1 MKRMVCITIALAAVT
16 APLLFGQ
23 RIRAMD
29 FRNRPIAE
37 ILMVL
42 ADSSGASIM
51 LDETVTGQATF
62 HFTDSSFEDALI
74 RFAEACHLHIQER
87 EGVWYIS
94 RIAITFTEKGV
105 SVNAE
110 DAELE
115 HLIKAISRSCE
126 VTILYDQLPRM
137 QLTVFT
143 QEQKLQD
150 VLEILIKRLPEYTVI
165 NENGA
170 WYLRRQNENASSSTL
185 ANRLSGSSIRRN
197 GERYTLNIARANF
210 SAIISLLFRTGEREY
225 SLLNRTESALE
236 NLYFSDKSFDELIRL
251 ICEQGNSDF
260 AVTGNIYYIFEIQR
274 RDVLKKFK
282 ETRVIELQHIST
294 ADLNALLPGDYSG
307 SSFLKLSVST
317 NSVYLTGLP
326 EEIDPIEAFIVLAE
340 EEAASREMKRF
351 ELKYLQVEEFLKLLP
366 RSLADLTPKTVPGA
380 NAILVTVK
388 RNSERQLREF
398 IDIVDKP
405 AGGFPVKLRYITS
418 DELLKFLPPSA
429 SKEDLIVTIDQSL
442 IFFTG
447 SEDKRRRF
455 LEDLQLLDQ
464 PKSQI
469 RYQILVI
476 QYQKSN
482 DLQWSSQL
490 TVNPL
495 GSEHIT
501 GNFSNLLNVNFD
513 VISGLGHTFALMLNN
528 QLGEDRARI
537 LADTTLNGLSGQ
549 EIKFENTTTFRYQ
562 DVAIDPETGKP
573 LYTGTTREINSGLN
587 LGINGWASGDGMI
600 TMKVQA
606 AISKQDESS
615 NNSANPPPTSA
626 RSVNTQ
632 VRTRSGSPI
641 VIGGLMQMEKNRSVK
656 RVPILG
662 YIPLLGLLFQSR
674 IESEVT
680 TEMVIYIVPFLHGE
694 VSDGN
699 YDKRNE
705 GYFRRWFG
713 GAVL

>member
-1 MKRMVCITIALAAVT
+1 MKKIPILTMALIVIA
-16 APLLFGQ
+16 APFLFGQ

-42 ADSSGASIM
+42 ADSSGASVI

-62 HFTDSSFEDALI
+62 YFTDSSFEDALR
-74 RFAEACHLHIQER
+74 RFAEACHLHVQER

-94 RIAITFTEKGV
+94 RILVTSNEQGV

-110 DAELE
+110 DTELE
-115 HLIKAISRSCE
+115 HIVKAVARTAG
-126 VTILYDQLPRM
+126 VTILYDPLPRM

-143 QEQKLQD
+143 TEQKLQE
-150 VLEILIKRLPEYTVI
+150 VLEILIRRLPEYTVL

-170 WYLRRQNENASSSTL
+170 WYLRRQTETSSSSS
-185 ANRLSGSSIRRN
+185 AGRLSSSSIRRD
-197 GERYTLNIARANF
+197 GDMYTLNIPRGNF
-210 SAIISLLFRTGEREY
+210 TAVLALLFRTGEREY
-225 SLLNRTESALE
+225 SLLNRTESTLE
-236 NLYFSDKSFDELIRL
+236 NLYFSSKSFDELLHL

-260 AVTGNIYYIFEIQR
+260 AVTDDIYYIFEVQR

-282 ETRVIELQHIST
+282 ETRVIELQNISAT
-294 ADLNALLPGDYSG
+294 ELNALLPADYSG
-307 SSFLKLSVST
+307 SSFIKVSAQS
-317 NSVYLTGLP
+317 NSVYLTGSP
-326 EEIDPIEAFIVLAE
+326 EEIDPIETFIALAE
-340 EEAASREMKRF
+340 EEAAGQELKRYD
-351 ELKYLQVEEFLKLLP
+351 LKYLKVEDFIKLLP
-366 RSLADLTPKTVPGA
+366 KNLADMAPKAVPEANGILIAVKGA
-380 NAILVTVK
+380 
-388 RNSERQLREF
+388 SDRQLREF
-398 IDIVDKP
+398 IDMVDKP
-405 AGGFPVKLRYITS
+405 AGSFPVKLRYITS
-418 DELLKFLPPSA
+418 EELLQNLPPSVY
-429 SKEDLIVTIDQSL
+429 KEELVVSVDQSL
-442 IFFTG
+442 LFFTG
-447 SEDKRRRF
+447 SDEKRRRF

-464 PKSQI
+464 PKPQI

-482 DLQWSSQL
+482 DFQWNSN
-490 TVNPL
+490 TIVNPQ
-495 GSEHIT
+495 GTEIST

-513 VISGLGHTFALMLNN
+513 VISELGQTFALQLNS

-537 LADTTLNGLSGQ
+537 LADTTLNGLNGQ
-549 EIKFENTTTFRYQ
+549 EIKFDNTTTFRYL
-562 DVAIDPETGKP
+562 DVALDPETGKP
-573 LYTGTTREINSGLN
+573 LYTGTTREINSGMN
-587 LGINGWASGDGMI
+587 LGISGWVSGDGMI

-606 AISKQDESS
+606 AVSKQDESS
-615 NNSANPPPTSA
+615 GNSTNPPPTSA

-641 VIGGLMQMEKNRSVK
+641 VIGGLMQMEKTRSIK

-674 IESEVT
+674 VQSDVT

-694 VSDGN
+694 AFDGS

-705 GYFRRWFG
+705 GYFSRWFEG
-713 GAVL
+713 TAK